1 MRLLSSLSILAA
13 GLALA
18 APRVGGAQAA
28 HREILR
34 GKLERD
40 FRQISE
46 TFSGVMG
53 IQFVDLTDGTRVG
66 VNEQLVFPQGS
77 AIKVPILIELFRQ
90 AEARPE
96 LLRQRQ
102 RVTAASR
109 TAGSGVMGQ
118 FADGS
123 SELSNEDLA
132 VLMVVLS
139 DNTATNLLIDAV
151 GMESVTRTMA
161 ALGFPQTRLRRRMIR
176 PEASARGEENV
187 STPREAADIMMRLAR
202 CDLPVSRAAC
212 GRIRQILEIPKSDAA
227 HAAVP
232 GDVAVASKPGS
243 IEGVAT
249 VWAIVA
255 VPDRPFVITAMTNY
269 GGGDGDDAIT
279 RATRA
284 AYEYATRLAR
294 STPNGAR
301 VPLDVIEAER
311 RRAKP

>member
-1 MRLLSSLSILAA
+1 MRRLYSLPLAA
-13 GLALA
+13 VLALA
-18 APRVGGAQAA
+18 SPRAGEGQAA

-34 GKLERD
+34 AKLERQ
-40 FRQISE
+40 FRQIAE

-90 AEARPE
+90 AETRPE
-96 LLRQRQ
+96 LLQQRQ

-109 TAGSGVMGQ
+109 TAGSGVLGQ

-123 SELSNEDLA
+123 SEIANEDLA

-139 DNTATNLLIDAV
+139 DNTATNLLIDAL
-151 GMESVTRTMA
+151 GMESVNRTMA
-161 ALGFPQTRLRRRMIR
+161 SLGFPNTRLQRKMIR

-187 STPREAADIMMRLAR
+187 STPREAADIMVRLAR

-232 GDVAVASKPGS
+232 SDVAVASKPGS

-249 VWAIVA
+249 VWAIVS
-255 VPDRPFVITAMTNY
+255 VPDRPFVLTAMTNY
-269 GGGDGDDAIT
+269 GGGDGDAAIT

-284 AYEYATRLAR
+284 AYDYATRLAR

-301 VPLDVIEAER
+301 VPLEVIEAER
-311 RRAKP
+311 RRPKP